1 MTGRES
7 ESESGITGEIHQ
19 SIDDAD
25 DIEQVSDP
33 EIPVGGIIWNLVR
46 HPLQLITRWNWKS
59 VVLSTIV
66 RGSIYLVSYLLYG
79 QAWKVIFAALSVDIM
94 FRLPTTGITGSV
106 TQSFR
111 HATPQWLGNLI
122 VSILLPAFGQVV
134 EFFSHYFQEKYF
146 YDVLP
151 ASDNNAFAKT
161 FAISLLFAVVST
173 LFNLY
178 LMRHGVLL
186 VGAREETLTIG
197 GDLKRIPMHI
207 VEFVRYLPDL
217 IARYLEKGKI
227 LHALPPFFSFGLA
240 IGAILGGG
248 RGKWDW
254 AWKAA
259 LISSGVLL
267 GAVIFALILRS
278 IRRALGIQVS

>member
-1 MTGRES
+1 MGGETEPEMIIS
-7 ESESGITGEIHQ
+7 EEIHH
-19 SIDDAD
+19 SIDNAD
-25 DIEQVSDP
+25 DIEQVLDP
-33 EIPVGGIIWNLVR
+33 EIPVSGIVRNLLR

-79 QAWKVIFAALSVDIM
+79 QSWSAITAALFVDIL

-122 VSILLPAFGQVV
+122 VSILLPLVGQVV
-134 EFFSHYFQEKYF
+134 EFFSHFFQEKYF
-146 YDVLP
+146 YDILP

-178 LMRHGVLL
+178 LMRQGVLL
-186 VGAREETLTIG
+186 VGAGEETLSIG
-197 GDLKRIPMHI
+197 GDLKRVPMHI

-217 IARYLEKGKI
+217 IARCLEKGKLI
-227 LHALPPFFSFGLA
+227 YALGAFCCFPLA
-240 IGAILGGG
+240 IGSILGGG

-254 AWKAA
+254 AWKSA
-259 LISSGVLL
+259 LVSTGVLL
-267 GAVIFALILRS
+267 GATIIALILRR
-278 IRRALGIQVS
+278 IRRAMGIQVS